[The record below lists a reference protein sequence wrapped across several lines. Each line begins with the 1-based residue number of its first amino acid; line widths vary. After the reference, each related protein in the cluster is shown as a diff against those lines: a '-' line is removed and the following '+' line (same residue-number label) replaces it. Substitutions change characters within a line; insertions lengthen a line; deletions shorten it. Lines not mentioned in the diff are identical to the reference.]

1 MTADGFPDA
10 DGRALGDKFRLRV
23 PGVKVRVEQV
33 AAIPR
38 GPNGK
43 FEFIAI
49 ER

>member
-1 MTADGFPDA
+1 
-10 DGRALGDKFRLRV
+10 V
-23 PGVKVRVEQV
+23 PGVQVTVERV

-49 ER
+49 AGAVRDEACASAESDDV